1 MRRATTVLIAAVALV
16 SIVAAGL
23 VAAGCGSG
31 GSGSVP
37 SDSVATVGGVAVS
50 KTDFQ
55 QLLTQAQTQM
65 KAQGMNVPKEGTPSY
80 DHYAAQ
86 IVNFLVQEQ
95 IVAQSAKQLGVQV
108 TDKEVNDQL
117 AQLQKAYG
125 GEAKVLA
132 LLKSQGMTLDLLK
145 RSIRSQTLSSR
156 AAAIVTKKATV
167 SDAEIQ
173 AYWNAHKTAARQG
186 EEDGHAGQGQD
197 DHPADA
203 PLGQAAAAVGRL
215 DRRAVQGPRGRVRQW
230 LRSRHADGLARRV
243 GVARGLTESPAR
255 A

>member
-31 GSGSVP
+31 DSGSVP

-55 QLLTQAQTQM
+55 QLLTQAETQM
-65 KAQGMNVPKEGTPSY
+65 KAQGMTVPKEGTPGY

-86 IVNFLVQEQ
+86 VVNYLVQEQ
-95 IVAQSAKQLGVQV
+95 IVAQSAKQLGVQI

-117 AQLQKAYG
+117 AQVQKAYG
-125 GEAKVLA
+125 GEAKVQA

-145 RSIRSQTLSSR
+145 RSIRGQTLSSR
-156 AAAIVTKKATV
+156 TAAIVTKKATV

-173 AYWNAHKTAARQG
+173 AYWNAHKTQLAKAKKTATLAKAKTTIQQTLLSAKQQQLWTAWIAARSK
-186 EEDGHAGQGQD
+186 A
-197 DHPADA
+197 
-203 PLGQAAAAVGRL
+203 L
-215 DRRAVQGPRGRVRQW
+215 
-230 LRSRHADGLARRV
+230 
-243 GVARGLTESPAR
+243 GVAYASGYDPATMTASPVASASPAG
-255 A
+255 